1 MSDSLATASARNPH
15 ALNALLVAAAFV
27 IAGGIHYQTP
37 ALAII
42 AAEFSASP
50 AAAGWIPTLSFGGML
65 IGIGLFVPLGDRISK
80 RWLIIGMISTLGA
93 TQAAAAAAPSITV
106 LAAASLVTGIC
117 SSVGLVFISIVV
129 DIAPPEHRGRAVGTQ
144 LMAMFIGILFARIA
158 GGLIAAQFG
167 WRWSYVM
174 STAMLVAL
182 VCALLAWLPHTR
194 ATTQASY
201 GALLASIFA
210 IFRKHGNVRR
220 AVAIQFLLG
229 ICYGGFWAVVAPTL
243 AALHQVGPAQAGLM
257 GIPGAAGILVARP
270 AGRWMDRSG
279 AVPVVMTGISVMI
292 AGWFAFGFAAWS
304 IAFMVLGAILLDCG
318 LRTAMVAN
326 QTLVN
331 AATPD
336 SRGRA
341 NTIFGMHVWC
351 GNAVGAF
358 LTSTAFAL
366 YGWLAVCAIAMTA
379 SLLALLIRLGVVP
392 VGRERPT
399 LP

>member
-1 MSDSLATASARNPH
+1 MIGS
-15 ALNALLVAAAFV
+15 AFV

-37 ALAII
+37 MLATI
-42 AAEFSASP
+42 ANEFQASP
-50 AAAGWIPTLSFGGML
+50 AAVGWIPTLSFGGML
-65 IGIGLFVPLGDRISK
+65 VGIALLVPLGDRISK
-80 RWLIIGMISTLGA
+80 RWLIIGMIAVLGMA
-93 TQAAAAAAPSITV
+93 QALMAVAPSIAV

-117 SSVGLVFISIVV
+117 ASVGLVFISIVV
-129 DIAPPEHRGRAVGTQ
+129 EIAPPQHRGHTVGTQ
-144 LMAMFIGILFARIA
+144 LMAMFCGILFARIA
-158 GGLIAAQFG
+158 GGLIATQFG
-167 WRWSYVM
+167 WRWCYVF
-174 STAMLVAL
+174 STVLHFTLVGAL
-182 VCALLAWLPHTR
+182 FAWLPHTR
-194 ATTQASY
+194 PTTQMGY
-201 GALLASIFA
+201 GDLLGSIFTL
-210 IFRKHGNVRR
+210 FRQHGNVRR

-229 ICYGGFWAVVAPTL
+229 ICYGGFWAVVASMMATV
-243 AALHQVGPAQAGLM
+243 HHVGPAAAGLI

-279 AVPVVMTGISVMI
+279 AAPVVTTGVCVMI
-292 AGWFAFGFAAWS
+292 CAWLAFGVSSAS
-304 IAFMVLGAILLDCG
+304 IAFVVAGAVMLDCG

-331 AATPD
+331 AAVKD

-379 SLLALLIRLGVVP
+379 SICALLIQLGIVP
-392 VGRERPT
+392 VGKVRPA
-399 LP
+399 

>member
-1 MSDSLATASARNPH
+1 MSSATATTGLSHR
-15 ALNALLVAAAFV
+15 ALNALFIAAAFV

-37 ALAII
+37 MLATM
-42 AAEFSASP
+42 ASEFQASP
-50 AAAGWIPTLSFGGML
+50 AAVGWIPTLSFGGML
-65 IGIGLFVPLGDRISK
+65 IGVALFLPLGDRISK
-80 RWLIIGMISTLGA
+80 RWLILGEIAMLGVAQAVMIY
-93 TQAAAAAAPSITV
+93 APSIAV
-106 LAAASLVTGIC
+106 LAVASLVTGIC

-129 DIAPPEHRGRAVGTQ
+129 EIAPPQHRGRAVGTQ

-158 GGLIAAQFG
+158 GGLMATHFG

-174 STAMLVAL
+174 STGLIVTLLVAL
-182 VCALLAWLPHTR
+182 IAWLPHTR
-194 ATTQASY
+194 ATTQISY
-201 GALLASIFA
+201 RELLWSIFV
-210 IFRKHGNVRR
+210 IFRRHGIVRR
-220 AVAIQFLLG
+220 AVSIQFLLG
-229 ICYGGFWAVVAPTL
+229 ICYGGFWAVVASMLATL
-243 AALHQVGPAQAGLM
+243 HNVGPTEAGFM

-279 AVPVVMTGISVMI
+279 AVPVVTTGVCVMI
-292 AGWFAFGFAAWS
+292 AAWLAFGFAAWS
-304 IAFMVLGAILLDCG
+304 IAFVVAGAILLDCG

-331 AATPD
+331 ASVPD
-336 SRGRA
+336 SRARA

-379 SLLALLIRLGVVP
+379 SLLALLIHWGVVP
-392 VGRERPT
+392 IGQT
-399 LP
+399 KKL